1 VSPSAAALLRWQ
13 FRLAHELLDAAMA
26 RLSAEAVHRCPP
38 GAVATPGACYGQ
50 VLLGEDLGVN
60 GVLAGRCP
68 LALSTWAG
76 RTGLSE
82 LPPFAAPTDWHA
94 WARHVRLDL
103 TSVRPYAQAVYAAT
117 DAYLAS
123 LPDDELELEHDA
135 APARVLS
142 GLLLTVSMRRGEIAA
157 LVALFG
163 SAGGG
168 ELSAVSPARPR

>member
-1 VSPSAAALLRWQ
+1 VSPSAGALLRWQ
-13 FRLAHELLDAAMA
+13 FGLAHELLDAAME
-26 RLSAEAVHRCPP
+26 RLSAEAVHHRLP

-60 GVLAGRCP
+60 GVLAGRRP

-82 LPPFAAPTDWHA
+82 VPPFAGPTDWRA

-103 TSVRPYAQAVYAAT
+103 ASARPYAQAVYAAT
-117 DAYLAS
+117 DRYLAS
-123 LPDDELELEHDA
+123 LPDDELDLGHEA

-142 GLLLTVSMRRGEIAA
+142 ALLLTVSMRRGEIAA
-157 LVALFG
+157 LVALSQ

-168 ELSAVSPARPR
+168 RCSAVSPERPR